1 MTSEMI
7 QVTKRDGR
15 LENLDIEKIHRVVS
29 WAAEGLDVSPSEV
42 ELKAQIQLYNGIH
55 TEAIHAT
62 LIKSAADLISL
73 ENPDYQ
79 YMAARLAVFNIRK
92 IAYGEYTPPRL
103 YTHIHSMIEKGIYDK
118 EILEKYTEAE
128 IDLIESFVDH
138 NRDMNFAYAGIK
150 QMESKYL
157 VQNRVTKRVYESP
170 QIAFILIPTCLF
182 ADYPKETRID
192 YIKKFYN
199 ALSLFKISLPTPIM
213 AGVRTPTKQFSS
225 CTVVPCDDS
234 LDSINAATSA
244 IVKYISQRAGIG
256 INGGRIRALGS
267 EIRKGEAIHTGVI
280 PFWKMFQAAV
290 KSCSQGGIRG
300 GAATLFYPIWHLEV
314 ESLLVLKN
322 NRGVEDNRIRQLD
335 YGVQINK
342 LMYQRLIEDKD
353 ITLFSPHSVEGLYD
367 AYFNDQELFEKL
379 YLEAESNPLIPKKTI
394 KATELFTLLMS
405 ERANTG
411 RIYIMNVDHSNTHS
425 SFIEKE
431 ATIYTSNL
439 CVSGDT
445 KVMTDKGMVKIGEHV
460 GEKFTIWNGFEWSEG
475 IEFVKTNTNQDLYR
489 VELSNGRFL
498 DCTSEHKW
506 ITYGKQ
512 DYDFVRRN
520 SVQRVATKDLKIGD
534 WLQKWDSTVIDGDI
548 ELDKAYSNGFYT
560 ADGCDVGNA
569 NLIYLYHAKR
579 KLFKTI
585 SKEINSDII
594 SVGKNNDR
602 ITIRIRT
609 KVLKPKYFVPDS
621 SYTVKSRLDWFAGF
635 MDGDGVVFRNDG
647 TTSLSFSSVNKD
659 FCNDVMDMLLSLGVT
674 SRFST
679 GIKEGMRIL
688 PDGKGGKKQYMCKT
702 TYRVVI
708 SSNGL
713 SKLIDL
719 GIKFNRLVIPNNRR
733 IPNRCA
739 THFVKVK
746 SITKL
751 EGKHDTFCVF
761 EPKNNSVIFNG
772 IMTGNCMEIT
782 LPTKPLNN
790 ILDEEGEI
798 ALCTLG
804 ALNLG
809 TVDKDK
815 LEDIEESMDLIV
827 RALDS
832 ILDYQNYPV
841 KAARNSVDKYRPL
854 GIGVI
859 NYAYYLA
866 KNGARYSNASGHK
879 LTHELFEAIQYYA
892 LKSSVQLAKEKGKCK
907 AFENTKYSKGIL
919 PIDTYKKS
927 IDEFASFDYRLDW
940 ESLRKDIVEYGLRN
954 ATLTS
959 LMPSESSSQVSNAT
973 NGIDLPRGPITV
985 KASKD
990 GILKQVVPEYERL
1003 AYDYEYL
1010 WYDSSNIG
1018 MLKLVAIMQKFVDQ
1032 SISTNTRYNPA
1043 NYPNGKVPMKEMLK
1057 ELLLAYKYGVKT
1069 LYYHHT
1075 NDGSDDT
1082 QDSLDDGCAGGACK
1096 I

>member
-7 QVTKRDGR
+7 KVTKRDGR
-15 LENLDIEKIHRVVS
+15 LECLDIEKIHRVVI
-29 WAAEGLDVSPSEV
+29 WAAERLDVSPSEV
-42 ELKAQIQLYNGIH
+42 ELKAQIQLYNGIR
-55 TEAIHAT
+55 TEDIHAT

-73 ENPDYQ
+73 KNPDYQ

-92 IAYGEYTPPRL
+92 IAYGEYTPTRL

-118 EILEKYTEAE
+118 EILEKYTEEE

-170 QIAFILIPTCLF
+170 QVAFILIPTCLF
-182 ADYPKETRID
+182 ADYPKETRLD
-192 YIKKFYN
+192 YIKKFYD

-213 AGVRTPTKQFSS
+213 AGVRTPTRQFSS
-225 CTVVPCDDS
+225 CTVIDCDDS
-234 LDSINAATSA
+234 LDSINTATSS

-353 ITLFSPHSVEGLYD
+353 ITLLSPHSVEGLYD

-379 YLEAESNPLIPKKTI
+379 YLEAENNPLIPKKTI
-394 KATELFTLLMS
+394 RATELFTLLMS

-411 RIYIMNVDHSNTHS
+411 RIYIMNVDHMNTHS

-439 CVSGDT
+439 C
-445 KVMTDKGMVKIGEHV
+445 
-460 GEKFTIWNGFEWSEG
+460 
-475 IEFVKTNTNQDLYR
+475 
-489 VELSNGRFL
+489 
-498 DCTSEHKW
+498 
-506 ITYGKQ
+506 
-512 DYDFVRRN
+512 
-520 SVQRVATKDLKIGD
+520 
-534 WLQKWDSTVIDGDI
+534 
-548 ELDKAYSNGFYT
+548 
-560 ADGCDVGNA
+560 
-569 NLIYLYHAKR
+569 
-579 KLFKTI
+579 
-585 SKEINSDII
+585 
-594 SVGKNNDR
+594 
-602 ITIRIRT
+602 
-609 KVLKPKYFVPDS
+609 
-621 SYTVKSRLDWFAGF
+621 
-635 MDGDGVVFRNDG
+635 
-647 TTSLSFSSVNKD
+647 
-659 FCNDVMDMLLSLGVT
+659 
-674 SRFST
+674 
-679 GIKEGMRIL
+679 
-688 PDGKGGKKQYMCKT
+688 
-702 TYRVVI
+702 
-708 SSNGL
+708 
-713 SKLIDL
+713 
-719 GIKFNRLVIPNNRR
+719 
-733 IPNRCA
+733 
-739 THFVKVK
+739 
-746 SITKL
+746 
-751 EGKHDTFCVF
+751 
-761 EPKNNSVIFNG
+761 
-772 IMTGNCMEIT
+772 MEIG

-790 ILDEEGEI
+790 ISDEEGEI

-809 TVDKDK
+809 SVDKDK

-832 ILDYQNYPV
+832 VLDYQNYPV

-892 LKSSVQLAKEKGKCK
+892 LKSSVQLAKEKGKCG

-927 IDEFASFDYRLDW
+927 IDEFASFDYKLDW
-940 ESLRKDIVEYGLRN
+940 EGLRKDIVEYGLRN

-990 GILKQVVPEYERL
+990 GILKQVVPEYEKL

-1010 WYDSSNIG
+1010 WYDSNNIG
-1018 MLKLVAIMQKFVDQ
+1018 MLRLVAIMQKFVDQ

>member
-15 LENLDIEKIHRVVS
+15 LENLDIEKIHRVVA

-42 ELKAQIQLYNGIH
+42 ELKAQIQLYNGIR
-55 TEAIHAT
+55 TEDIHAT

-118 EILEKYTEAE
+118 EILEKYTEEE

-170 QIAFILIPTCLF
+170 QVAFILIPTCLF
-182 ADYPKETRID
+182 AEYPKETRLD
-192 YIKKFYN
+192 YIKKFYD

-213 AGVRTPTKQFSS
+213 AGVRTPTKQFAS
-225 CTVVPCDDS
+225 CCVIDCDDT
-234 LDSINAATSA
+234 LDSINAATSS

-335 YGVQINK
+335 YGVQINR

-353 ITLFSPHSVEGLYD
+353 ITLLSPHSVEGLYD

-379 YLEAESNPLIPKKTI
+379 YVEAENNPLIPKKTI

-411 RIYIMNVDHSNTHS
+411 RIYIMNVDHANTHS

-439 CVSGDT
+439 C
-445 KVMTDKGMVKIGEHV
+445 
-460 GEKFTIWNGFEWSEG
+460 
-475 IEFVKTNTNQDLYR
+475 L
-489 VELSNGRFL
+489 
-498 DCTSEHKW
+498 
-506 ITYGKQ
+506 
-512 DYDFVRRN
+512 
-520 SVQRVATKDLKIGD
+520 
-534 WLQKWDSTVIDGDI
+534 
-548 ELDKAYSNGFYT
+548 
-560 ADGCDVGNA
+560 
-569 NLIYLYHAKR
+569 
-579 KLFKTI
+579 
-585 SKEINSDII
+585 
-594 SVGKNNDR
+594 
-602 ITIRIRT
+602 
-609 KVLKPKYFVPDS
+609 
-621 SYTVKSRLDWFAGF
+621 
-635 MDGDGVVFRNDG
+635 
-647 TTSLSFSSVNKD
+647 
-659 FCNDVMDMLLSLGVT
+659 
-674 SRFST
+674 
-679 GIKEGMRIL
+679 
-688 PDGKGGKKQYMCKT
+688 
-702 TYRVVI
+702 
-708 SSNGL
+708 
-713 SKLIDL
+713 
-719 GIKFNRLVIPNNRR
+719 
-733 IPNRCA
+733 
-739 THFVKVK
+739 
-746 SITKL
+746 
-751 EGKHDTFCVF
+751 
-761 EPKNNSVIFNG
+761 
-772 IMTGNCMEIT
+772 EIT
-782 LPTKPLNN
+782 LPIKPLNN

-809 TVDKDK
+809 SVDKDK

-832 ILDYQNYPV
+832 VLDYQDYPV

-892 LKSSVQLAKEKGKCK
+892 LKSSVQLAKEKGKCG

-940 ESLRKDIVEYGLRN
+940 ESLRKDIVKYGLRN

-990 GILKQVVPEYERL
+990 GILKQVVPEYDKL

-1010 WYDSSNIG
+1010 WYDSNNIG
-1018 MLKLVAIMQKFVDQ
+1018 MLKLVAIVQKFVDQ

>member
-7 QVTKRDGR
+7 KVTKRDGR

-29 WAAEGLDVSPSEV
+29 WAAENLDVSPSEV

-55 TEAIHAT
+55 TEDIHAT

-118 EILEKYTEAE
+118 EILEKYTEEE

-192 YIKKFYN
+192 YIKKFYD

-213 AGVRTPTKQFSS
+213 AGVRTPTKQFAS
-225 CTVVPCDDS
+225 CCVIDCDDT
-234 LDSINAATSA
+234 LDSINTATSS

-267 EIRKGEAIHTGVI
+267 KIRKGEAIHTGVI

-335 YGVQINK
+335 YGVQINR

-353 ITLFSPHSVEGLYD
+353 ITLLSPHSVEGLYD

-379 YLEAESNPLIPKKTI
+379 YVEAENNPLIPKKTI

-411 RIYIMNVDHSNTHS
+411 RIYIMNVDHANTHS

-439 CVSGDT
+439 C
-445 KVMTDKGMVKIGEHV
+445 
-460 GEKFTIWNGFEWSEG
+460 
-475 IEFVKTNTNQDLYR
+475 L
-489 VELSNGRFL
+489 
-498 DCTSEHKW
+498 
-506 ITYGKQ
+506 
-512 DYDFVRRN
+512 
-520 SVQRVATKDLKIGD
+520 
-534 WLQKWDSTVIDGDI
+534 
-548 ELDKAYSNGFYT
+548 
-560 ADGCDVGNA
+560 
-569 NLIYLYHAKR
+569 
-579 KLFKTI
+579 
-585 SKEINSDII
+585 
-594 SVGKNNDR
+594 
-602 ITIRIRT
+602 
-609 KVLKPKYFVPDS
+609 
-621 SYTVKSRLDWFAGF
+621 
-635 MDGDGVVFRNDG
+635 
-647 TTSLSFSSVNKD
+647 
-659 FCNDVMDMLLSLGVT
+659 
-674 SRFST
+674 
-679 GIKEGMRIL
+679 
-688 PDGKGGKKQYMCKT
+688 
-702 TYRVVI
+702 
-708 SSNGL
+708 
-713 SKLIDL
+713 
-719 GIKFNRLVIPNNRR
+719 
-733 IPNRCA
+733 
-739 THFVKVK
+739 
-746 SITKL
+746 
-751 EGKHDTFCVF
+751 
-761 EPKNNSVIFNG
+761 
-772 IMTGNCMEIT
+772 EIT
-782 LPTKPLNN
+782 LPIKPLNN

-809 TVDKDK
+809 SVDKDK

-832 ILDYQNYPV
+832 VLDYQNYPV

-892 LKSSVQLAKEKGKCK
+892 LKSSVQLAKEKGKCG

-927 IDEFASFDYRLDW
+927 IDEFASFEYKLDW
-940 ESLRKDIVEYGLRN
+940 ESLRKDIIEHGLRN

-990 GILKQVVPEYERL
+990 GILKQVVPEYEKL

-1010 WYDSSNIG
+1010 WYDSNNIG

-1043 NYPNGKVPMKEMLK
+1043 NYTNSKVPMKEMLK

>member
-1 MTSEMI
+1 M
-7 QVTKRDGR
+7 
-15 LENLDIEKIHRVVS
+15 
-29 WAAEGLDVSPSEV
+29 
-42 ELKAQIQLYNGIH
+42 
-55 TEAIHAT
+55 
-62 LIKSAADLISL
+62 
-73 ENPDYQ
+73 
-79 YMAARLAVFNIRK
+79 
-92 IAYGEYTPPRL
+92 
-103 YTHIHSMIEKGIYDK
+103 
-118 EILEKYTEAE
+118 
-128 IDLIESFVDH
+128 
-138 NRDMNFAYAGIK
+138 
-150 QMESKYL
+150 
-157 VQNRVTKRVYESP
+157 
-170 QIAFILIPTCLF
+170 
-182 ADYPKETRID
+182 
-192 YIKKFYN
+192 
-199 ALSLFKISLPTPIM
+199 
-213 AGVRTPTKQFSS
+213 
-225 CTVVPCDDS
+225 
-234 LDSINAATSA
+234 
-244 IVKYISQRAGIG
+244 
-256 INGGRIRALGS
+256 
-267 EIRKGEAIHTGVI
+267 
-280 PFWKMFQAAV
+280 
-290 KSCSQGGIRG
+290 GIRG

-353 ITLFSPHSVEGLYD
+353 ITLLSPHSVEGLYD
-367 AYFNDQELFEKL
+367 AYFSDQELFEKL

-411 RIYIMNVDHSNTHS
+411 RIYVMNVDHMNTHS

-439 CVSGDT
+439 C
-445 KVMTDKGMVKIGEHV
+445 
-460 GEKFTIWNGFEWSEG
+460 
-475 IEFVKTNTNQDLYR
+475 
-489 VELSNGRFL
+489 
-498 DCTSEHKW
+498 
-506 ITYGKQ
+506 
-512 DYDFVRRN
+512 
-520 SVQRVATKDLKIGD
+520 
-534 WLQKWDSTVIDGDI
+534 
-548 ELDKAYSNGFYT
+548 
-560 ADGCDVGNA
+560 
-569 NLIYLYHAKR
+569 
-579 KLFKTI
+579 
-585 SKEINSDII
+585 
-594 SVGKNNDR
+594 
-602 ITIRIRT
+602 
-609 KVLKPKYFVPDS
+609 
-621 SYTVKSRLDWFAGF
+621 
-635 MDGDGVVFRNDG
+635 
-647 TTSLSFSSVNKD
+647 
-659 FCNDVMDMLLSLGVT
+659 
-674 SRFST
+674 
-679 GIKEGMRIL
+679 
-688 PDGKGGKKQYMCKT
+688 
-702 TYRVVI
+702 
-708 SSNGL
+708 
-713 SKLIDL
+713 
-719 GIKFNRLVIPNNRR
+719 
-733 IPNRCA
+733 
-739 THFVKVK
+739 
-746 SITKL
+746 
-751 EGKHDTFCVF
+751 
-761 EPKNNSVIFNG
+761 
-772 IMTGNCMEIT
+772 MEIG
-782 LPTKPLNN
+782 LPIKPLNN

-809 TVDKDK
+809 MVDKDK

-892 LKSSVQLAKEKGKCK
+892 LKSSVQLAKEKGKCG

-927 IDEFASFDYRLDW
+927 IDKFASFDYRLDW
-940 ESLRKDIVEYGLRN
+940 ESLRKDIVEHGLRN

-990 GILKQVVPEYERL
+990 GILKQVVPEYEKL

-1010 WYDSSNIG
+1010 WYDSNNIG

>member
-7 QVTKRDGR
+7 KVTKRDGR
-15 LENLDIEKIHRVVS
+15 LENLDIEKIHRVVI

-55 TEAIHAT
+55 TETIHAT

-103 YTHIHSMIEKGIYDK
+103 YTHIQSMIEKGIYDK
-118 EILEKYTEAE
+118 EILEKYTEEE
-128 IDLIESFVDH
+128 INLIESFVDH

-182 ADYPKETRID
+182 ADYPKETRLD

-213 AGVRTPTKQFSS
+213 AGVRTPTKQFAS
-225 CTVVPCDDS
+225 CCVINCDDT
-234 LDSINAATSA
+234 LDSINAATSS

-353 ITLFSPHSVEGLYD
+353 ITLLSPHSVEGLYD

-379 YLEAESNPLIPKKTI
+379 YLEAENNPLIPKKTI

-439 CVSGDT
+439 C
-445 KVMTDKGMVKIGEHV
+445 
-460 GEKFTIWNGFEWSEG
+460 
-475 IEFVKTNTNQDLYR
+475 L
-489 VELSNGRFL
+489 
-498 DCTSEHKW
+498 
-506 ITYGKQ
+506 
-512 DYDFVRRN
+512 
-520 SVQRVATKDLKIGD
+520 
-534 WLQKWDSTVIDGDI
+534 
-548 ELDKAYSNGFYT
+548 
-560 ADGCDVGNA
+560 
-569 NLIYLYHAKR
+569 
-579 KLFKTI
+579 
-585 SKEINSDII
+585 
-594 SVGKNNDR
+594 
-602 ITIRIRT
+602 
-609 KVLKPKYFVPDS
+609 
-621 SYTVKSRLDWFAGF
+621 
-635 MDGDGVVFRNDG
+635 
-647 TTSLSFSSVNKD
+647 
-659 FCNDVMDMLLSLGVT
+659 
-674 SRFST
+674 
-679 GIKEGMRIL
+679 
-688 PDGKGGKKQYMCKT
+688 
-702 TYRVVI
+702 
-708 SSNGL
+708 
-713 SKLIDL
+713 
-719 GIKFNRLVIPNNRR
+719 
-733 IPNRCA
+733 
-739 THFVKVK
+739 
-746 SITKL
+746 
-751 EGKHDTFCVF
+751 
-761 EPKNNSVIFNG
+761 
-772 IMTGNCMEIT
+772 EIT

-809 TVDKDK
+809 FVDKDN
-815 LEDIEESMDLIV
+815 LDDIEESMDLIV

-832 ILDYQNYPV
+832 VLDYQDYPV

-866 KNGARYSNASGHK
+866 KNGARYSNASGHQM
-879 LTHELFEAIQYYA
+879 THELFEAIQYYA
-892 LKSSVQLAKEKGKCK
+892 LKSSVQLAKEKGKCG

-940 ESLRKDIVEYGLRN
+940 ESLRKDIVEHGLRN

-990 GILKQVVPEYERL
+990 GILKQVVPEYEKL